1 MRAIYFSPFDS
12 FAIVADISHLD
23 RTVDRRKF
31 EDIAILVKKE
41 GALIGDEVENNY
53 VRVVMMYPSMPGID
67 LWVQKI

>member
-1 MRAIYFSPFDS
+1 M
-12 FAIVADISHLD
+12 
-23 RTVDRRKF
+23 DRRKF